1 MKCGICGHIFHTPQ
15 DVCECAKSG
24 LSPEWLNPPTRPVLP
39 PALLEALKQYID
51 HSTAAAMG
59 AAFDYEKLWSAVE
72 AANREEVR

>member
-24 LSPEWLNPPTRPVLP
+24 LSPEWLNPPGRPILP
-39 PALLEALKQYID
+39 PALLAALKAYID
-51 HSTAAAMG
+51 ERAYQG
-59 AAFDYEKLWSAVE
+59 NVGGDWSAVE